1 MALPRELAV
10 FDKEF
15 IMGVVMVRSN
25 EPAFLQESEM
35 VDEPDFVLDE
45 CWELRGNYI
54 LRLVLVQFEP

>member
-35 VDEPDFVLDE
+35 VDEPAFVLDE
-45 CWELRGNYI
+45 CWEVRGEA
-54 LRLVLVQFEP
+54 VQNA